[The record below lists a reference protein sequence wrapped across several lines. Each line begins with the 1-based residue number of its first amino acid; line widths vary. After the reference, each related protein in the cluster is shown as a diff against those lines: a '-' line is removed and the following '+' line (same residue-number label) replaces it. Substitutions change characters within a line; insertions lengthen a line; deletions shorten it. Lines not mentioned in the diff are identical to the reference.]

1 MPLAITEE
9 QHQLADA
16 VREFAARYA
25 PIAQTRSEFANI
37 AAGQL
42 PTWWQKFVDNGFHA
56 VHLPEKFGGQG
67 GSLADM
73 ACVVEAAAAALL
85 PGPWLCTATASAVAL
100 SGDIGDDD
108 AVGVSLLR
116 DLATGAT
123 ACVILPDYSDF
134 HARPHNAGWR
144 LTGSSGVTLGICSA
158 QHVVVPARTDD
169 GSEVWFVLDT
179 TLGPLTARP
188 LDGTDLCTDVGVLE
202 LKDQLV
208 SKDKLLSGI
217 DSDRARCIVVT
228 LAACAAAATVR
239 WSLTAATDYLR
250 TREQFGKP
258 IGTFQAMQHKAAS
271 LLVNTELAEAAAW
284 DAVRAAD
291 DSLEQHELAAA
302 SAALISLAPS
312 PDLVLDALL
321 MFGAIGFTWEHDL
334 HLYWRRA
341 TSLATSIGPRT
352 RWSRELG
359 TLCRTTQRSTSLNL
373 GEAESG
379 FRVQIAELLDHA
391 LTLKNDSPSRQDQ
404 RPEFDIGPR
413 RDFLAKSGLV
423 ASHLPRPWG
432 LEATALQQVI
442 VAEEFEK
449 RPELT
454 RPSLG
459 IAEWMAPTIIDA
471 GSEPQ
476 RDRFVWPTLRGVLQ
490 WCQLYSE
497 PGAGSDLASL
507 TTRATRV
514 EGGWLINGRKIWT
527 SLAQHAGFGAL
538 LARSDP
544 DAPKHRGLIYFLVDM
559 QSEGIEVSPIMQAN
573 GGDKFSEVVFTD
585 TFVPDAMMVGEP
597 GGGWGLAVGAMAV
610 ERTAIGGYVA
620 MDRTGAVRRVADAE
634 GPDQDAAVRALGEIE
649 SYANALKALVTRE
662 TLRLVHG
669 QKPGPASSVAKVA
682 LSVLIRR
689 AATATLSNTVRA
701 GMVQNSEPEVFAPY
715 FGLPS
720 ELIGGGTV
728 EIQLTV
734 IAQMILGLPRK

>member
-1 MPLAITEE
+1 MPLAISEE

-16 VREFAARYA
+16 VREFAARHA
-25 PIAQTRSEFANI
+25 PTVKIRSEFATI

-42 PTWWQKFVDNGFHA
+42 PPWWQEFVDTGFHA
-56 VHLPEKFGGQG
+56 VHLPERFGGQG

-73 ACVVEAAAAALL
+73 ACVLEAAAAALL
-85 PGPWLCTATASAVAL
+85 PGPWLSTATAGAVAL
-100 SGDIGDDD
+100 SGDIADDD
-108 AVGVSLLR
+108 AAEVSLLR
-116 DLATGAT
+116 DLASGAT
-123 ACVILPDYSDF
+123 ATVVLPEHSDF
-134 HARPHNAGWR
+134 RAHAGRAGWR
-144 LTGSSGVTLGICSA
+144 LTGSSGLTLGICSA
-158 QHVVVPARTDD
+158 QQVVLPARTDE
-169 GSEVWFVLDT
+169 GEQVWFVLDT
-179 TLGPLTARP
+179 AGVLMAQPRE
-188 LDGTDLCTDVGVLE
+188 GTDLCTDIGVLE
-202 LKDQLV
+202 VTDHLV
-208 SKDKLLSGI
+208 AEDKVLGGI
-217 DSDRARCIVVT
+217 DGDRARCIVVT
-228 LAACAAAATVR
+228 LAACAAAGTVR
-239 WSLTAATDYLR
+239 WSLNAATEYLR

-291 DSLEQHELAAA
+291 DSLEQHRLAAS

-341 TSLATSIGPRT
+341 TSLAASIAPST

-359 TLCRTTQRSTSLNL
+359 TLCRTAQRSTSLDV
-373 GEAESG
+373 GEAESD
-379 FRVQIAELLDHA
+379 FRAQIAELLDHA

-423 ASHLPRPWG
+423 APHLPRPWG

-442 VAEEFEK
+442 LAEEFEK

-471 GSEPQ
+471 GTDLQ

-514 EGGWLINGRKIWT
+514 QGGWRINGRKIWT

-538 LARSDP
+538 LARTDP
-544 DAPKHRGLIYFLVDM
+544 EAPKHRGLSYFLVDM
-559 QSEGIEVSPIMQAN
+559 HSEGIEVSPIKQAN

-585 TFVPDAMMVGEP
+585 TFVPDDMMVGEP

-620 MDRTGAVRRVADAE
+620 MDRTGAVRRAADTE

-649 SYANALKALVTRE
+649 GYANALKALVTRE

-689 AATATLSNTVRA
+689 AATATLSNTSRVA
-701 GMVQNSEPEVFAPY
+701 MVQSSDPEVFAPY

-720 ELIGGGTV
+720 ELIGGGTI

>member
-9 QHQLADA
+9 QHQLAAA
-16 VREFAARYA
+16 VREFAARHA
-25 PIAQTRSEFANI
+25 PRDKVRTQFATL
-37 AAGQL
+37 ASGQL
-42 PTWWQKFVDNGFHA
+42 PPWWQEFIETGFHA
-56 VHLPEKFGGQG
+56 VHLPERFGGQG

-73 ACVVEAAAAALL
+73 ACVLEAAAASLL
-85 PGPWLCTATASAVAL
+85 PGPWLCTATAGAVAL
-100 SGDIGDDD
+100 SGDIADD
-108 AVGVSLLR
+108 AAAEVSLLR

-123 ACVILPDYSDF
+123 ATVVLPEHSDF
-134 HARPHNAGWR
+134 RARPDRAGWR
-144 LTGSSGVTLGICSA
+144 LTGSSGLTLGICSA
-158 QHVVVPARTDD
+158 QQVVVPARTDEGD
-169 GSEVWFVLDT
+169 EVWFVLDT
-179 TLGPLTARP
+179 TSGSLMAQPRE
-188 LDGTDLCTDVGVLE
+188 GTDLCTDVGVLE
-202 LKDQLV
+202 VREHLV
-208 SKDKLLSGI
+208 AEDKVLGGI

-228 LAACAAAATVR
+228 LAACAAAGTLR
-239 WSLTAATDYLR
+239 WSLNAATEYLR

-291 DSLEQHELAAA
+291 DSLEQHQLASS

-341 TSLATSIGPRT
+341 TSLAASIGPSI

-359 TLCRTTQRSTSLNL
+359 TLCRTAQRSTSLHL
-373 GEAESG
+373 GETESDFRAE
-379 FRVQIAELLDHA
+379 IAELLDHA

-413 RDFLAKSGLV
+413 RDFLAQAGLV
-423 ASHLPRPWG
+423 APHLPRPWG
-432 LEATALQQVI
+432 LAATALQQVI
-442 VAEEFEK
+442 IAEEFEE
-449 RPELT
+449 RPELV

-459 IAEWMAPTIIDA
+459 IAEWMAPTILDA
-471 GSEPQ
+471 GNQ
-476 RDRFVWPTLRGVLQ
+476 AQQDRFVGATLRGILQ

-507 TTRATRV
+507 TTRASRT

-527 SLAQHAGFGAL
+527 SLAQYADFGAL
-538 LARSDP
+538 LARTDP
-544 DAPKHRGLIYFLVDM
+544 DAPKHRGLSYFLVDM
-559 QSEGIEVSPIMQAN
+559 QSEGVEVSPIMQAN
-573 GGDKFSEVVFTD
+573 GSDKFSEVVFTD
-585 TFVPDAMMVGEP
+585 AFVPDDMMVGAP

-620 MDRTGAVRRVADAE
+620 MNRTDIVRRAAQAE
-634 GPDQDAAVRALGEIE
+634 GLDHDAAVRALGELE
-649 SYANALKALVTRE
+649 AYAGALKALVTRE
-662 TLRLVHG
+662 TLRLVQG
-669 QKPGPASSVAKVA
+669 KKPGPASSVAKVA

-689 AATATLSNTVRA
+689 AATATLANTERA
-701 GMVQNSEPEVFAPY
+701 AMVQDSDPDVFTPY